1 MQVKAERRSWAFLD
15 GYELYSRGFK
25 DIVAHIHDRLNGRQ
39 VYLCFDMDFFDPSCA
54 PGVCTPTW
62 GGASAREGL
71 SLLQGL
77 AGLNFVAVDVN
88 TVSPPHDVGGMTAF
102 LAGTVMLECMALV
115 CQNSQTTS

>member
-1 MQVKAERRSWAFLD
+1 MKQNSSTFVSIWISL
-15 GYELYSRGFK
+15 
-25 DIVAHIHDRLNGRQ
+25 IHPVPRMYALLHG
-39 VYLCFDMDFFDPSCA
+39 A
-54 PGVCTPTW
+54 
-62 GGASAREGL
+62 GASAREGL

-115 CQNSQTTS
+115 CQNSQTISDRKTKTITT